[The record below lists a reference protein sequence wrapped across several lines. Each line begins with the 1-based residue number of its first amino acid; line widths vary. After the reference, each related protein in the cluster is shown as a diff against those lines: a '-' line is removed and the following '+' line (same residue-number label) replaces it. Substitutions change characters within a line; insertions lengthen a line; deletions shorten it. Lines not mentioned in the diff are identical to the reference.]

1 MPEHLTFSRV
11 GFYIEAMTES
21 ESAGFDPAAYYTFD
35 LRVGAV
41 RNRHGDRVLVFSAD
55 AIGPLVSTAA
65 RHGDLTSVRT
75 FGKRMGEYAAQSLS
89 SEAGSAAP
97 EAVLNSASG
106 TLALLGWGQLSFER
120 WGRALVLC
128 LEGAPTLDAG
138 RLGLAAM
145 LGGLFTALGGR
156 DVACVPVGEAS
167 RFIVVHPQVAETVWT
182 WTKEG
187 ADLPQV
193 VARLMPEAA

>member
-1 MPEHLTFSRV
+1 
-11 GFYIEAMTES
+11 MTQS

-35 LRVGAV
+35 LAVGAV

-55 AIGPLVSTAA
+55 AVGPLVATAA

-89 SEAGSAAP
+89 ADAGSSAP
-97 EAVLNSASG
+97 ELVLNHASG
-106 TLALLGWGQLSFER
+106 TLSLLGWGQLSLER
-120 WGRALVLC
+120 WGRALVLR
-128 LEGAPTLDAG
+128 LDGAPDLDGG
-138 RLGLAAM
+138 RLGLAAL
-145 LGGLFTALGGR
+145 LGGLFTSLGGQ

-187 ADLPQV
+187 AGLPEV
-193 VARLMPEAA
+193 VARLMPEGSA